1 MRTIDVNLVKDSY
14 KVLYADIQ
22 NGIQT
27 ILRESLEDRK
37 IAIISDTDAAKNNM
51 DELEK
56 ALSSYNSEII
66 KIILSPG
73 EKNKEIKVA
82 ENIINKLLSKK
93 FERRD
98 IIIGLGGGVIG
109 DLSGFIAGIV
119 HRGVKF
125 INIPTTLLAQVDSS
139 IGGKAAVNSKYGKNL
154 IGCFK
159 QPELVICDI
168 NSLGTLPKRDLLAG
182 YAELVKHALIGDAE
196 LFSFLQNN
204 INKIF
209 NDHDILQEAIYRS
222 ALVKAGIVMKDTH
235 EKNIRAY
242 LNLGHTYGHA
252 IESFYKYDGR
262 LLHGEAISIGIVMA
276 FKTSLKL
283 NLCSL
288 EHLHV
293 ITDHFNKVGLLTD
306 MTSLGE
312 KTILPEKIIDLMRS
326 DKKVTKGTINLVLP
340 REIGS
345 VEIRNDVNENIIL
358 DILRETLDN

>member
-37 IAIISDTDAAKNNM
+37 IAIISDTDAANNNM

-204 INKIF
+204 IKKIF
-209 NDHDILQEAIYRS
+209 NDYDILQEAIYRS

-306 MTSLGE
+306 MTSLGG